1 MALAFPLPAGHDQ
14 EDEEADQGNEGHAAH
29 NGTDYQC
36 QFLRGRGLEGVE
48 ENDRYLLKKF
58 LFQQKKAAKYEN
70 ISVTKKPDLFSL
82 QKEKKYKVPYGA
94 TI

>member
-48 ENDRYLLKKF
+48 ENDT
-58 LFQQKKAAKYEN
+58 
-70 ISVTKKPDLFSL
+70 S
-82 QKEKKYKVPYGA
+82 
-94 TI
+94 